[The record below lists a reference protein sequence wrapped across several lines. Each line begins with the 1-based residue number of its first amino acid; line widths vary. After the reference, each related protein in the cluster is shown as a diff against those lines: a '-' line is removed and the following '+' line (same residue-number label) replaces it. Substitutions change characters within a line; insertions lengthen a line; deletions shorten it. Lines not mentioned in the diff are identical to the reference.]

1 MAKGGQKKT
10 VRAAGCVVWR
20 VNPDTEPGE
29 GEAGFEVLV
38 IHRDRY
44 DDWSFPKGKLDEGE
58 TDLDAALREVREE
71 TNMEGTLGS
80 ELSPVA
86 YTDHKGRSKTVRY
99 WPLQYRSGRFEP
111 NDEVDS
117 IEWLGVT
124 AARARLSYRHDAEL
138 LTELVRRRERS

>member
-1 MAKGGQKKT
+1 MAKGGEVQS

-20 VNPDTEPGE
+20 VNPDAEPGE
-29 GEAGFEVLV
+29 REAGLEILV
-38 IHRDRY
+38 IHRERY

-58 TDLDAALREVREE
+58 TDLDAAVREVREE
-71 TNMEGTLGS
+71 TNVEGTLGP

-99 WPLQYRSGRFEP
+99 WPLEYRSGEFEP
-111 NDEVDS
+111 NEEVDS

-124 AARARLSYRHDAEL
+124 AARARLSYQHDAEL
-138 LTELVRRRERS
+138 LMELVRRWELS